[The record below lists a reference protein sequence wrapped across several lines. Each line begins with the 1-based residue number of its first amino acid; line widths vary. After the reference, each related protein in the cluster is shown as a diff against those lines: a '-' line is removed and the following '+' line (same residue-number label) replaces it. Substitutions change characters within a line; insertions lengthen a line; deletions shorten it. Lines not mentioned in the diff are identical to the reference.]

1 MTRKEEV
8 CFDCSV
14 GDPCDKH
21 VAEQKAADY
30 GRQASIEWASNIRP
44 RKQVWLWENRIP
56 TATPSGLAGRGGTGK
71 TTYVCHLLAR
81 LSRGQLPGQYYG
93 QPRRSLIWSGE
104 DSWET
109 VLVPRLIAAGADLN
123 MIGRL
128 SIASYV
134 DGETCEVTPRLPL
147 DTHAMAEG
155 IRASGAVAV
164 LLDPI
169 ASTMSGDL
177 HREADV
183 RMAVDALARVA
194 DETGAVMMFVRHF
207 GKGGGNAS
215 DKMSGSHAFRDAVRS
230 LFLFAEDGDRV
241 VVTQDK
247 GNYAPRGEESFAFRL
262 ESITVPT
269 DDGPAEVAR
278 VVELGSSEVS
288 VGDVINRA
296 HQYDDAGERTA
307 AEHWLQDYLT
317 ENGATPSKVVK
328 AEARKEG
335 ISEATLKR
343 AKKKLGVLD
352 RAEGFPRT
360 STWDLPNRPNSEPTA
375 LAHEPTEP
383 TEPTGLDQHKRDEPT
398 EAILQLAHAPESEP
412 TGEPTAPESDP
423 PAPTPLTTRRQELQA
438 RRTIRV
444 KGKEV
449 PRCYICAKPVMAGQ
463 GDAHLG
469 CLSKQETA

>member
-1 MTRKEEV
+1 M
-8 CFDCSV
+8 
-14 GDPCDKH
+14 
-21 VAEQKAADY
+21 
-30 GRQASIEWASNIRP
+30 RQASIEWASDIRP
-44 RKQVWLWENRIP
+44 RKQVWLWENKIP
-56 TATPSGLAGRGGTGK
+56 VATPSALAGRGGTGK
-71 TTYVCHLLAR
+71 TTYACHLIAR
-81 LSRGQLPGQYYG
+81 LSRGQLPGQFHG

-123 MIGRL
+123 MVGRL
-128 SIASYV
+128 AIASYA
-134 DGETCEVTPRLPL
+134 DGSTCEVTPKLPL
-147 DTHAMAEG
+147 DTRVIADGVKAGE
-155 IRASGAVAV
+155 AALV

-183 RMAVDALARVA
+183 RIAVDALARVA

-296 HQYDDAGERTA
+296 HQDDDAGERTA

-352 RAEGFPRT
+352 HSEGFPRT
-360 STWDLPNRPNSEPTA
+360 STWDLPNRLTTEPTA
-375 LAHEPTEP
+375 LGHEPTEP
-383 TEPTGLDQHKRDEPT
+383 TEPTGLDQRKRDEPT
-398 EAILQLAHAPESEP
+398 ETILQLAHAPESEP
-412 TGEPTAPESDP
+412 TGEPTAPEP
-423 PAPTPLTTRRQELQA
+423 NPTAPTPLTTRRQELQA

-444 KGKEV
+444 RGKEA
-449 PRCYICAKPVMAGQ
+449 PRCYICGKAVMAGQ
-463 GDAHLG
+463 GDAHLT
-469 CLSKQETA
+469 CLSKQQEPA